1 MTEYLSNS
9 LKKND
14 YSNINLF
21 GLLIEIL
28 IKVGKDCPD
37 LFKKAIKE
45 IAETLVLFQDNI
57 KNFKG
62 EFSHYF
68 VALWE
73 RVLPYVRVA
82 HKELVQKIIESI
94 IKVIT
99 KLPEMSVSSNPDQ
112 KINIQN
118 FLKDID
124 KKEKVSLDKIK

>member
-1 MTEYLSNS
+1 M
-9 LKKND
+9 KKND

-28 IKVGKDCPD
+28 TKVGKDCPD
-37 LFKKAIKE
+37 LLKKATKD

-68 VALWE
+68 VASWE
-73 RVLPYVRVA
+73 RVLPYVRET
-82 HKELVQKIIESI
+82 HKELVPKIIESI

-99 KLPEMSVSSNPDQ
+99 KPPEMS
-112 KINIQN
+112 I
-118 FLKDID
+118 
-124 KKEKVSLDKIK
+124 